1 VFVDCLVPPKLGIG
15 VPARVG
21 NVVVWYT
28 DVVLMPD
35 RRRPPT
41 GASDV
46 SPVIRQQVLSVDEMN
61 AHNGMTL
68 LVVANG
74 FLLLPYLYSFVRG
87 RCSFL
92 RYQCDDSG

>member
-1 VFVDCLVPPKLGIG
+1 MFVDCLVPQKLGIG

-21 NVVVWYT
+21 NVAVWCT

-46 SPVIRQQVLSVDEMN
+46 SPVICQQVMYAGEMN
-61 AHNGMTL
+61 AHDEMAL

-74 FLLLPYLYSFVRG
+74 FLLLSSLYSFVRG